1 MGDFLRKT
9 NIRLITNVLSHEIGH
24 FIANILLNNVQLEPK
39 VENIVISW
47 DDFSKKPWGRIEYSI
62 KEGVNHWIFSRDE
75 FLCYHTILSL
85 YSGCIWEKFTN
96 CIFHNLELSVN
107 DIQNCYQGSG
117 FKDAQTIGIINNK
130 YLSMG
135 LTKEFAE
142 KEIIES
148 YVKLLNGLSKEEKQ
162 LIYNFFKQISD
173 EIEVCLFDGREPK
186 EYYLTK
192 EQLEKLRSFISHN
205 FTSVYEKKLAEI
217 LDGISSK
224 IKSYIVSKS

>member
-47 DDFSKKPWGRIEYSI
+47 DDFYKKPWGRIEYSI
-62 KEGVNHWIFSRDE
+62 KEGVNHWIFPRDE

-142 KEIIES
+142 KEIIGS
-148 YVKLLNGLSKEEKQ
+148 YVKLLNELSKEEKQ

-205 FTSVYEKKLAEI
+205 FTSVYEEKLAEI

>member
-47 DDFSKKPWGRIEYSI
+47 DDFYKKPWGRIEYSI
-62 KEGVNHWIFSRDE
+62 KEGVNHWIFPRDE

-142 KEIIES
+142 KEIIGS
-148 YVKLLNGLSKEEKQ
+148 YVKLLNGLSKEEKR

-205 FTSVYEKKLAEI
+205 FTSVYEEKLAEI